1 MMKKEGFMFKN
12 LLKAIGMA
20 ICFCAFLISSL
31 AQAQTAYIKAGDA
44 KVKKSILAFPFFNN
58 TGSNNTGAATAAA
71 SEVYTTAK
79 KNLDLSTYFQL
90 VANDSYLEDPAK
102 TGLKPVTEDKYG
114 FKFEPL
120 KTIGAEFL
128 IRTGYAVVGKEM
140 TVEMYLYHVGESRL
154 IVGKRYKGNLT
165 QSVTIGHTL
174 SNDIIEA
181 LTGKRPPFMSK
192 IAASFDNGNGGA
204 KEIATMNWDGSE
216 FEQVTT
222 HKSVSISPA
231 WSPDGKKLA
240 YSSFTKFVGKPGT
253 RAALYILD
261 LKTNKRVLTSYRPGM
276 NSGAVFAKDGQ
287 HVYLSMT
294 MGSGSADIYKIDL
307 QGEIVSRLTK
317 GPAGAINVE
326 PSLSPDGNK
335 IVFSSERGGRPMLY
349 VMNADGG
356 DVKRVTFKG
365 KFNSSPSWSPDGN
378 KIAFAAMDEGNF
390 DIFIMD
396 VDGSNLKRITSAK
409 KANGKAANNEDPSF
423 SADGRYLVYT
433 SDRTGKNQIYIS
445 SLDGAEERRVTND
458 SKSYYRP
465 KWSVNLE

>member
-1 MMKKEGFMFKN
+1 MSFKFFKILFLYLLLVSQN
-12 LLKAIGMA
+12 LLAE
-20 ICFCAFLISSL
+20 
-31 AQAQTAYIKAGDA
+31 QVYIKAGDA
-44 KVKKSILAFPFFNN
+44 QVKKSNLAFPFFNN
-58 TGSNNTGAATAAA
+58 TGSNTTGAATTAA

-79 KNLDLSTYFQL
+79 KNLELSTYFQL
-90 VANDSYLEDPAK
+90 MSNDAYLEDPAK
-102 TGLKPVTEDKYG
+102 TSLKPVPEDKFG

-128 IRTGYAVVGKEM
+128 IRTGFSVVAKELL
-140 TVEMYLYHVGESRL
+140 VEMYLYHVGENRL
-154 IVGKRYKGNLT
+154 IVGKRYKGNT
-165 QSVTIGHTL
+165 GQSIQIGHTL

-192 IAASFDNGNGGA
+192 IVAAFDSGKGSS
-204 KEIATMNWDGSE
+204 KEIASLSWDGTG
-216 FEQVTT
+216 FEQLTT
-222 HKSVSISPA
+222 HKSVALSPA
-231 WSPDGKKLA
+231 WSPDGKKIA
-240 YSSFTKFVGKPGT
+240 YSAFTKFVGKPGA

-287 HVYLSMT
+287 SIYLSMT
-294 MGSGSADIYKIDL
+294 LGSGSADIYKIDL
-307 QGEIVSRLTK
+307 QGEIIKRLTS

-349 VMNADGG
+349 IMNSDGS

-378 KIAFAAMDEGNF
+378 KIAFAGMDENNF

-396 VDGSNLKRITSAK
+396 TDGSSLKRITSAK
-409 KANGKAANNEDPSF
+409 KASGKSSNNEDPSF
-423 SADGRYLVYT
+423 SSDGRYLVYT
-433 SDRTGKNQIYIS
+433 SDRTGQNQIYIS
-445 SLDGAEERRVTND
+445 SLDGQEERRVTQD
-458 SKSYYRP
+458 SKNYYRP
-465 KWSVNLE
+465 KWSVNLEQ